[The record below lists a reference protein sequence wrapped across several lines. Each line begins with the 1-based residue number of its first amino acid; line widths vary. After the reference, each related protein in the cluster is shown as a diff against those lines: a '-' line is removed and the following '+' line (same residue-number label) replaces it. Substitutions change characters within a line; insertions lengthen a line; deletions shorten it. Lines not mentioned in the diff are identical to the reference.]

1 MEGYKVLELL
11 GMMAEPLWAA
21 DQLTEQ
27 KRDPSKRNSWPR
39 VSSGSPVDVI
49 GRSPTGSCIE
59 KATADSLNFAS
70 SFNLTAD
77 DF

>member
-11 GMMAEPLWAA
+11 GMMAEHLWAA

-27 KRDPSKRNSWPR
+27 RKDPSKKNLWPR
-39 VSSGSPVDVI
+39 VSSGSQVDVM
-49 GRSPTGSCIE
+49 GRSATGGCME
-59 KATADSLNFAS
+59 KATAAVLNFGS
-70 SFNLTAD
+70 SFNLMAE